1 MWEENS
7 LGNIQDEPEAS
18 CGTSTKC
25 GSAQRIHNMGVCQ
38 RDIGTMWKSSQRPTL
53 EQFKENI

>member
-18 CGTSTKC
+18 CATKY
-25 GSAQRIHNMGVCQ
+25 GSAQRIHNMAVCQ
-38 RDIGTMWKSSQRPTL
+38 RGIGTL
-53 EQFKENI
+53 

>member
-1 MWEENS
+1 MISVAEMWEENS

-38 RDIGTMWKSSQRPTL
+38 RDIGTM
-53 EQFKENI
+53 